1 MSLSLSVC
9 AFSSR
14 AGSEKM
20 NFSSS
25 AASTKHQHGKGSAN
39 CSAWWKWILQHPLH
53 TMEMPLSM
61 HLLEGE
67 RKNHKKTST
76 EGYSNK
82 AFSHSQ
88 MSLHCHAAQL
98 ILTYPATGFLWIFKG
113 AEMIQSWG
121 KKTPK
126 KQTTNKN
133 SPRKPH
139 SLLSQTKTTYQGLA
153 AGLNT
158 SLSSMQFTQHTNWV
172 YIFKLFDFFFLF

>member
-67 RKNHKKTST
+67 RKSHKKTST

-113 AEMIQSWG
+113 AEMLQSWG
-121 KKTPK
+121 KKNPK
-126 KQTTNKN
+126 KTNNKQKLTKKTPQSAFTDKNHLPRISSWVKHFIIFYAIYTTHKL
-133 SPRKPH
+133 
-139 SLLSQTKTTYQGLA
+139 SL
-153 AGLNT
+153 
-158 SLSSMQFTQHTNWV
+158 
-172 YIFKLFDFFFLF
+172 YI